1 MEILDTIYAG
11 DGGGGMSRFMRPVRI
26 FGNIVIQAW
35 DSSPPPP
42 TSLPVPK
49 RGFRESQLAAHK
61 DEDRGWMQVKLVPR
75 VIRAG
80 VNPGLKR
87 SQFPLDTYSNF
98 ITALTALTTS
108 CSCSCI
114 CARALCVTRYCIWQ
128 IHGAASPRE
137 RPSGRVN
144 DAAHALA
151 VETTTANTDEKT
163 NSTTHQHTHTL
174 THICF
179 HSLHPSSVSLSSP
192 PLRQAQLR
200 LNKFAISSL
209 LSTRVHFN
217 VHTHTLTHLQSNNYT
232 LYMYFCVKQ
241 NKIILPLSKMQ
252 R

>member
-1 MEILDTIYAG
+1 MGILDTIYAG
-11 DGGGGMSRFMRPVRI
+11 DGGGGTSRFMRPVRI

-61 DEDRGWMQVKLVPR
+61 DEDRGWMQVKLVLR

-114 CARALCVTRYCIWQ
+114 CARVLCVTRYCIWQ

-151 VETTTANTDEKT
+151 VETTTANTDKKQT
-163 NSTTHQHTHTL
+163 RQHTHIN
-174 THICF
+174 THLF
-179 HSLHPSSVSLSSP
+179 SFPSSLLRLPVSSP
-192 PLRQAQLR
+192 SLRQAQLR

-217 VHTHTLTHLQSNNYT
+217 VHTHAHTLAEQQ
-232 LYMYFCVKQ
+232 LYIVYVFLRET
-241 NKIILPLSKMQ
+241 I
-252 R
+252 

>member
-1 MEILDTIYAG
+1 MGILDTIYAG

-61 DEDRGWMQVKLVPR
+61 DEDRGWMPVKLVPR

-151 VETTTANTDEKT
+151 VETTTANTDKKT
-163 NSTTHQHTHTL
+163 NSTTHTHTHIN
-174 THICF
+174 THLF
-179 HSLHPSSVSLSSP
+179 SFPSSLLRLPVSSP
-192 PLRQAQLR
+192 PSSSAASPQQVRNQL
-200 LNKFAISSL
+200 A
-209 LSTRVHFN
+209 TQHAC
-217 VHTHTLTHLQSNNYT
+217 THTRTHT
-232 LYMYFCVKQ
+232 CTPTIIHCIHCMYFCVKQ

>member
-1 MEILDTIYAG
+1 MQAMGVGDESIYASCQ
-11 DGGGGMSRFMRPVRI
+11 DIWKHCNSSVRQL
-26 FGNIVIQAW
+26 FPA
-35 DSSPPPP
+35 P
-42 TSLPVPK
+42 TSLLAPK

-114 CARALCVTRYCIWQ
+114 CARVLCVTRYCIWQ

-144 DAAHALA
+144 DAAHALT
-151 VETTTANTDEKT
+151 VETTTANTDKKT
-163 NSTTHQHTHTL
+163 NSTTHTHTL

-179 HSLHPSSVSLSSP
+179 HSLHPSSVSCLLLP
-192 PLRQAQLR
+192 HPLRQTQLR
-200 LNKFAISSL
+200 LNKFTISSL

-217 VHTHTLTHLQSNNYT
+217 VHAHTLAHQQ
-232 LYMYFCVKQ
+232 LYIVYVFISAW
-241 NKIILPLSKMQ
+241 NKIKLFCPCLKCSDKATSLQ
-252 R
+252 RL

>member
-1 MEILDTIYAG
+1 MGILDTIYAG
-11 DGGGGMSRFMRPVRI
+11 DGGGGTSRFMRPVRI

-61 DEDRGWMQVKLVPR
+61 DEDRGWMQVKLVLR

-151 VETTTANTDEKT
+151 VETTTANTDKKQT
-163 NSTTHQHTHTL
+163 RQHTHIN
-174 THICF
+174 THLF
-179 HSLHPSSVSLSSP
+179 SFP
-192 PLRQAQLR
+192 
-200 LNKFAISSL
+200 SSL
-209 LSTRVHFN
+209 LRLLPPFVKRSFASTSSQSARYSARVSISMYT
-217 VHTHTLTHLQSNNYT
+217 HTHTHLQSNNYT

-241 NKIILPLSKMQ
+241 YKIIFPLSKMQ